1 MERTDVNVLL
11 DFVGDFAIKVYEH
24 RNIFIAI
31 HSYNLQRNFCKLN
44 LQFCFKIIAKC
55 NGGCRNGGRCIA
67 PNTCDCQIG
76 YSGRNCKKG
85 KSIYVNAINFT
96 QSNYVML

>member
-1 MERTDVNVLL
+1 M
-11 DFVGDFAIKVYEH
+11 
-24 RNIFIAI
+24 
-31 HSYNLQRNFCKLN
+31 CKLN
-44 LQFCFKIIAKC
+44 LQYCFKIIAKC

-85 KSIYVNAINFT
+85 KFSYHNHISY
-96 QSNYVML
+96 